1 MTLSKLL
8 SLLLSGIGVVATCFL
23 VACSPIRVQEGSQ
36 VTLSYTAKD
45 PETLKVLHHGEK
57 TDLVLDFTGSALFQ
71 LLQGAQ
77 KGESKSEILQDPFL
91 EHQPEVLTKQSALV
105 LQEMGIPFA
114 VGERV
119 SLGDQEAV
127 IVDFVNENGVELA
140 VLDSNPRFTREPLL
154 WEFTITEIK

>member
-1 MTLSKLL
+1 MGPKTVELDSK
-8 SLLLSGIGVVATCFL
+8 
-23 VACSPIRVQEGSQ
+23 
-36 VTLSYTAKD
+36 VTLSYQAKD
-45 PETLKVLHHGEK
+45 PQTLVVLQSGEK

-91 EHQPEVLTKQSALV
+91 EHQPEMLTKQSALV

-127 IVDFVNENGVELA
+127 IVDLVNENGVELA
-140 VLDSNPRFTREPLL
+140 VLDTNPYFTREPLL
-154 WEFTITEIK
+154 WEFTITEIEE